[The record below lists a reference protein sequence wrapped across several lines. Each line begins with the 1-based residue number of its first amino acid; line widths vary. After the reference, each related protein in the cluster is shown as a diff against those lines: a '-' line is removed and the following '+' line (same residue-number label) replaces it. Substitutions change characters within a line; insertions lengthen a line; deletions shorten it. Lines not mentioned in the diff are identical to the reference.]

1 MLAAL
6 LVAFLLGGAAASG
19 ALLTEDMLKDFMHR
33 AEQVLVD
40 PMRVKAVAK
49 EVTSLHDELKAF
61 NKVLAKSG
69 KSLNAYYKDHGAE
82 AASMQ
87 AELDALNSAWVAAQ
101 SRVLD
106 YRFSI
111 RDQMTSEE
119 WRAVF
124 ARE

>member
-6 LVAFLLGGAAASG
+6 LVAFFLGGAAASG
-19 ALLTEDMLKDFMHR
+19 ALLTEDMLKDFMQR
-33 AEQVLVD
+33 AEKVVVD
-40 PMRVKAVAK
+40 PVRVEAVAK
-49 EVTSLHDELKAF
+49 EVTSLHDEVKDF
-61 NKVLAKSG
+61 NKVLAKSS
-69 KSLNAYYKDHGAE
+69 KSLNAYYKDHSAGTAGI
-82 AASMQ
+82 Q

-106 YRFSI
+106 HRFNI

-124 ARE
+124 AGE